1 MYIIGLD
8 NPVRTTMVTGEEEKE
23 VVGVVVVVVVV
34 VGSIDGPHEAFG
46 CVIYCF

>member
-23 VVGVVVVVVVV
+23 VVVVVVVV

>member
-23 VVGVVVVVVVV
+23 VVVVVVVVV